1 MLTGRSTATLIGGCQ
16 TGPMGD
22 ETNLPD
28 DIPNEIVVLKR
39 REIEVGIV
47 TTLIQRL
54 GDEFGRGVVA
64 L

>member
-1 MLTGRSTATLIGGCQ
+1 
-16 TGPMGD
+16 MGD